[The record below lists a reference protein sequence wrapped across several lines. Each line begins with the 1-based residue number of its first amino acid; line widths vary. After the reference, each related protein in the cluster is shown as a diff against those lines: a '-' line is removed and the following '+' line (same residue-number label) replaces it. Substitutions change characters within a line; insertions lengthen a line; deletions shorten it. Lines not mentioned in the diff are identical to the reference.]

1 MRAVEATEAWWRDW
15 SARCCYQGPWRD
27 AVVRPLVTL
36 KALTYEPT
44 GGIVAAATSL
54 PEQLGGAHNWD
65 YRHCWLRD
73 AAFTLQAMLRAG
85 YGEEARAWRDW
96 LVRVVAGDPAQL
108 QIMYGLR
115 QRVLVNPS

>member
-1 MRAVEATEAWWRDW
+1 
-15 SARCCYQGPWRD
+15 
-27 AVVRPLVTL
+27 
-36 KALTYEPT
+36 
-44 GGIVAAATSL
+44 
-54 PEQLGGAHNWD
+54 
-65 YRHCWLRD
+65 
-73 AAFTLQAMLRAG
+73 MLRAG